1 MEAFN
6 SCLRSFPE
14 NTLQALVYV
23 EMNIRSI
30 LQALLYFNRR
40 DFQMPPIQGPPHDKC
55 ICPYLALVG
64 KMFLQIMLNNNI
76 SAYNEGAPNR
86 GPLNIPICVYIYIYD
101 IPMVQGRD
109 HAPGQGRPARRGGE
123 GREERPGPYIYM
135 YIYIYIYMYMCIAI
149 YISLSLSLYVYIY
162 IYVYM
167 DMYVYI
173 LYIYIQRERDT
184 CVSWYSY
191 VLRAGRYSWKLVGHH
206 RKVTLT
212 IAWLQSDYY
221 PTLCTQ

>member
-86 GPLNIPICVYIYIYD
+86 GPLNIPICVYIYMISLWFK
-101 IPMVQGRD
+101 VVTTHLGKVVLRD
-109 HAPGQGRPARRGGE
+109 AEAKDAKSG
-123 GREERPGPYIYM
+123 PGPTYIC
-135 YIYIYIYMYMCIAI
+135 IYIYIYMYMCIAI